1 MDEKSADCDF
11 DFNKVSTDLSRELV
25 VEWKK
30 KIHVVGTG
38 RSCCFNRSGVDVS
51 KRAECRRGR
60 ESRVNRG
67 RCKKMIL
74 SVTCAPVCCTT
85 ETSVVNMTKIFVPRL
100 NGGDTL
106 LSQAFLP

>member
-51 KRAECRRGR
+51 R
-60 ESRVNRG
+60 E
-67 RCKKMIL
+67 
-74 SVTCAPVCCTT
+74 
-85 ETSVVNMTKIFVPRL
+85 L
-100 NGGDTL
+100 NVEVEGKVELTGVG
-106 LSQAFLP
+106 ARK